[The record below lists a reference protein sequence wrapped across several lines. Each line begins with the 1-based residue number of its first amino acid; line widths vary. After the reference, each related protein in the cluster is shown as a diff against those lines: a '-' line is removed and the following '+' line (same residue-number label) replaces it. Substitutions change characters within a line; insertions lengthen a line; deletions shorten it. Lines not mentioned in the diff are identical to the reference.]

1 MAPYN
6 FDALSAQDQS
16 FLVFE
21 TPNLH
26 MHVASIQIFEL
37 GPLATP
43 EGGVDYPLIKRFI
56 ESILHRIPRYRQK
69 LAKLPIDG
77 RCVWIDDRHF
87 DIDYHVRHTS
97 LPRPGSEEQ
106 LKALG
111 ARVAAQQLARARPL
125 WEYWVVEGLEGGR
138 FALISKIHHCMI
150 DGSSGVEIGQ
160 ILQSPTPDRSIHDA
174 PRFIPRPEPTHGDL
188 LRHVLS
194 ERLAQPARALRSFQ
208 AFRKQSEDWR
218 EEARFR
224 AKVLFE
230 AITQQSQ
237 KASETPINGD
247 VGPHRSYDWMR
258 VPLSDMKALRKALS
272 CTINDVVLAVVA
284 GAFREYLLRR
294 QVRPDELDFKIQAP
308 VSVRR
313 EDEKDQLGNRV
324 SGWMVRL
331 PLEEK
336 DPLQRLERIRETT
349 REIKGSNQALGVDLM
364 FSIMDVM
371 PTGLLSLGAQA
382 ASGVMNSIVTNVPG
396 PQFPLYLLGAEMTEM
411 FPQVPLLA
419 GVGLGIALI
428 SYNGR
433 VCWGFN
439 ADPELVPDLG
449 AFVALIGQSL
459 QQLADA
465 AHVRLGAD
473 LPAAPE

>member
-1 MAPYN
+1 MVPYH
-6 FDALSAQDQS
+6 FEPLSAQDQS

-21 TPNLH
+21 TPSLY

-69 LAKLPIDG
+69 LAVLPVDG

-87 DIDYHVRHTS
+87 DIDYHVRHTA
-97 LPRPGSEEQ
+97 LPRPGSEDQ
-106 LKALG
+106 LKALA
-111 ARVAAQQLARARPL
+111 ARVSAQQLDRARPL

-160 ILQSPTPDRSIHDA
+160 ILQSPTPDRTIHD
-174 PRFIPRPEPTHGDL
+174 PPHFIPRPEPTRAEL
-188 LRHVLS
+188 LRYAVS
-194 ERLAQPARALRSFQ
+194 ERVAQPLRALKSFQ
-208 AFRKQSEDWR
+208 AFRQQSEDWR

-224 AKVLFE
+224 AKVLLE
-230 AITQQSQ
+230 TLTQQSQ
-237 KASETPINGD
+237 KASATPINGS
-247 VGPHRSYDWMR
+247 VGPHRAYDWLR
-258 VPLSDMKALRKALS
+258 VPLADMKALRKALS

-284 GAFREYLLRR
+284 GAFREYFLRR
-294 QVRPDELDFKIQAP
+294 QVRPEELDFKIQAP

-313 EDEKDQLGNRV
+313 EDERDRLGNRV

-331 PLEEK
+331 PLGEK
-336 DPLQRLERIRETT
+336 DPLARLERIRETT
-349 REIKGSNQALGVDLM
+349 SELKSSHQALGVDMM
-364 FSIMDVM
+364 FQIMDAM

-396 PQFPLYLLGAEMTEM
+396 PQFPLYLLGAEMTDM
-411 FPQVPLLA
+411 FPQVPLLL

-439 ADPELVPDLG
+439 ADPALVPDLG
-449 AFVALIGQSL
+449 AFVALIGRSL

-465 AHVRLGAD
+465 AHVRLAAD
-473 LPAAPE
+473 LPTVPS